1 MTENPFAKFVPGF
14 DFMQGLVKNAGS
26 ALPGFGQW
34 VAPTLDP
41 EALNKRID
49 ELRAVQFWL
58 DQNAKMLSTTIQA
71 LEVQRMTLSTLKS
84 MNVPL
89 ADLGESLKVKPA
101 APGPGPAPAPA
112 PSAKPAAKTRAKAS
126 STTGQP
132 AAAKAAE
139 QSPQPAID
147 PMKWW
152 GALSQQF
159 TELASNAMKDVAPAA
174 SQMAAKAAQA
184 AGASTPV
191 KPAARKRKA

>member
-41 EALNKRID
+41 DALGKRID

-84 MNVPL
+84 MNVPM
-89 ADLGESLKVKPA
+89 ADLHESLKINPA
-101 APGPGPAPAPA
+101 ATHASAPAPAPA
-112 PSAKPAAKTRAKAS
+112 AAPRPAAKSRAKPGPTAKQAT
-126 STTGQP
+126 STE
-132 AAAKAAE
+132 AAQAV
-139 QSPQPAID
+139 D

-159 TELASNAMKDVAPAA
+159 TELATNAMKDVSPVPSTMPGAAKTATGTAPAA
-174 SQMAAKAAQA
+174 K
-184 AGASTPV
+184 T
-191 KPAARKRKA
+191 AARKRKV

>member
-41 EALNKRID
+41 DALGKRID

-84 MNVPL
+84 MNVPM

-101 APGPGPAPAPA
+101 APPA
-112 PSAKPAAKTRAKAS
+112 PSA
-126 STTGQP
+126 P
-132 AAAKAAE
+132 AAAKTTARPRTRSTGPAEKPQAAKPE
-139 QSPQPAID
+139 AGPSAIPPVD

-159 TELASNAMKDVAPAA
+159 TELATNAMKDVAPVA
-174 SQMAAKAAQA
+174 SQAAAAMAGQTVGAPAK
-184 AGASTPV
+184 T
-191 KPAARKRKA
+191 AARKRKT